1 MGERSPRRTN
11 NIVLSAEQLDHNA
24 SMARGLNKRANNRLR
39 LHHGNIDE
47 NQTTNLNSLDY
58 EMRRVKNELKGIT
71 NHSGTLAKPGDTLTR
86 KVMPSKANAT
96 RRVRKPKR
104 MTSGKLA
111 DTEQDSNFS
120 RNTMFDENTT
130 TLSYHTS
137 VSSRRKSLSLPML
150 PSMTSTSM
158 LSPRSDISQLSSLT
172 PGIQRVN
179 DAEEI
184 SLFSTKAPR
193 SKETRRKPQSITRK
207 LSLEANRAVA
217 SQTEERRVS
226 VSITDAN
233 GETKVR
239 PVSPRESAKEDP
251 SLANINIDAVKDR
264 IQNRLSQPANQD
276 DDDVDPDITPYMHV
290 PPDGLPR
297 TVYLLPPLTDLLNEA
312 KKARYVRRP
321 KKLFQPL
328 DSDDPDRELGID
340 EIFSKKG

>member
-24 SMARGLNKRANNRLR
+24 SMARGLNKRASNRLR
-39 LHHGNIDE
+39 LRHGNIDG

-58 EMRRVKNELKGIT
+58 EMRRVKNELKGIA
-71 NHSGTLAKPGDTLTR
+71 NHSGTLAKPGDTITR
-86 KVMPSKANAT
+86 KVMPSKANT
-96 RRVRKPKR
+96 TLRVRKSKK

-111 DTEQDSNFS
+111 DTEQDSNS
-120 RNTMFDENTT
+120 SINSMVDENTT
-130 TLSYHTS
+130 TLSHQTS

-150 PSMTSTSM
+150 ASMTSSTM
-158 LSPRSDISQLSSLT
+158 ISPRSDTSQLSSLT
-172 PGIQRVN
+172 AGIQRVN
-179 DAEEI
+179 DAEET
-184 SLFSTKAPR
+184 SLSSTKAPR
-193 SKETRRKPQSITRK
+193 SKETRRKSQSRTRK
-207 LSLEANRAVA
+207 LSLEANRAPA
-217 SQTEERRVS
+217 GQTEKRRIS

-233 GETKVR
+233 GETKFR
-239 PVSPRESAKEDP
+239 PVSPRGSAKEDP

-276 DDDVDPDITPYMHV
+276 DDDFDPDITPYMNV

-297 TVYLLPPLTDLLNEA
+297 TVYLLPPLTDLLSEA

-321 KKLFQPL
+321 KKSLQPM
-328 DSDDPDRELGID
+328 DMDDPDRELGID